1 MTDVGSLYLSAR
13 NLRQRVGGT
22 AEMTML
28 AEPAIRTSIAWRTIV
43 FAIAWLIVAGPVPA
57 GWLIGLPTVALATW
71 ASLRLAPPIPYQVSI
86 PGLLN

>member
-28 AEPAIRTSIAWRTIV
+28 AEPAIRPS
-43 FAIAWLIVAGPVPA
+43 IAWLIVAGPAPA

-71 ASLRLAPPIPYQVSI
+71 ASLRLAPSFPYQVSI